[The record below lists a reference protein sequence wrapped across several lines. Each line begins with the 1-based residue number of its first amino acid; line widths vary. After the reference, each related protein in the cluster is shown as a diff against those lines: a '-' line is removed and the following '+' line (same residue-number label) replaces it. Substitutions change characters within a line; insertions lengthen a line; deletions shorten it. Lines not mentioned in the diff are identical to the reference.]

1 MLIMAGLRS
10 CGMQAGGITCRNLLP
25 QMVQSVSGNP
35 GANDVG
41 QVISVPVNCSSWRY
55 KQPILIYFVR
65 FELSRSLFDP
75 LFSRV
80 GLKHFSDNLLK
91 VGTVSFERET
101 TFYQH
106 STLQI
111 FAVP

>member
-1 MLIMAGLRS
+1 
-10 CGMQAGGITCRNLLP
+10 MQKLVTTN
-25 QMVQSVSGNP
+25 
-35 GANDVG
+35 GAKCKWKSRRKLVVDVG
-41 QVISVPVNCSSWRY
+41 QVVSVPVNCSSWRY

-75 LFSRV
+75 LFFRV
-80 GLKHFSDNLLK
+80 GIKHFSDNLLK